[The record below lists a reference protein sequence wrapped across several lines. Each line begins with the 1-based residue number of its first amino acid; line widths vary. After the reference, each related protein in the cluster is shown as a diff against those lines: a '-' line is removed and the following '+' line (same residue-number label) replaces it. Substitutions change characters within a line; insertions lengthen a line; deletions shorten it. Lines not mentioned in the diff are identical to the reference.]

1 MCSRPPHVRLFHAI
15 DCNDAKKVKQILLK
29 GNVDLLYKDPN
40 RHFETCLHR
49 AVRVGGDSITC
60 LKLILESNIDLC
72 EIESKDGKTPFLLA
86 AQLGHFECIKFILEN
101 VAIDKVKHFIYH
113 ADDSRSN
120 ALHYAAEAKNYNI
133 IEYVLKFIGEEMH
146 DNDKARISNF
156 INGKD
161 AGNNTYVSS
170 TSLY

>member
-1 MCSRPPHVRLFHAI
+1 MCSRPPHVRLFNAI

-29 GNVDLLYKDPN
+29 GNVDLLYKDPS

-49 AVRVGGDSITC
+49 AVRIGDSITC

-86 AQLGHFECIKFILEN
+86 AQLGYFECIKFMLEH
-101 VAIDKVKHFIYH
+101 VAIDKAKRFIYN
-113 ADDSRSN
+113 ADDSRSSV
-120 ALHYAAEAKNYNI
+120 LHYAAEAKSYNI
-133 IEYVLKFIGEEMH
+133 IEYVLKFISEKIH
-146 DNDKARISNF
+146 DNDKSRTLNF

-170 TSLY
+170 SSLC